1 MQLEDIELVKRSQN
15 GDLGAFNMIVE
26 RYQTQVFNV
35 AARLLGNPTSAE
47 DAAQETFISAYRAI
61 KSFHGGSLRA
71 WLLRIATNASYDLMR
86 SSRRRSEESLD
97 RSMENPGFQQPLS
110 GDSPEQIALK
120 VELSGE
126 IQKAILALPEDQ
138 RAVMVMIDIQ
148 ELSYE
153 EAAQATGASLGTVK
167 SRLSRAR
174 ARVRDYLMQHREL
187 LPEQFRRISEGR
199 IK

>member
-1 MQLEDIELVKRSQN
+1 
-15 GDLGAFNMIVE
+15 
-26 RYQTQVFNV
+26 
-35 AARLLGNPTSAE
+35 
-47 DAAQETFISAYRAI
+47 
-61 KSFHGGSLRA
+61 
-71 WLLRIATNASYDLMR
+71 
-86 SSRRRSEESLD
+86 
-97 RSMENPGFQQPLS
+97 MENPGFQQPSS
-110 GDSPEQIALK
+110 GESPEQIALQ

>member
-35 AARLLGNPTSAE
+35 AARLLGNSTLAE
-47 DAAQETFISAYRAI
+47 DVAQETFISAYKAI

-86 SSRRRSEESLD
+86 ASRRRSEESLD
-97 RSMENPGFQQPLS
+97 RSMENPSFQQPSS

-120 VELSGE
+120 SELSGE

-138 RAVMVMIDIQ
+138 RAIMVMIDIQ

-174 ARVRDYLMQHREL
+174 ARVRDYLMRHREL
-187 LPEQFRRISEGR
+187 LPEQFRRINEGR
-199 IK
+199 VK